1 MKKQYM
7 LFSGLAVIL
16 AILFSCQKK
25 SNNNNISP
33 GYGATGNPYPNN
45 QTVTG
50 STSFTNP
57 ATQNTGLDVGNS
69 SGWSNPT
76 CFTTQS
82 LTLRGY
88 KENTDVV
95 LSFAQAATTG
105 TYNISSIPTGTT
117 SCAITVNNAP
127 GQPSGVVWYGKTG
140 TVIVN
145 VSGTSIT
152 ANLKDI
158 GCTQQSFGFP
168 TVLVT
173 GFLACSSQ

>member
-1 MKKQYM
+1 M
-7 LFSGLAVIL
+7 LFAGLAVVL
-16 AILFSCQKK
+16 AVTFSCQKK
-25 SNNNNISP
+25 SNSNSISP

-50 STSFTNP
+50 SASYTNP
-57 ATQNTGLDVGNS
+57 ATQNTSLDVGNS

-88 KENTDVV
+88 KDNIDVV
-95 LSFAQAATTG
+95 LAFAQAAVQG
-105 TYNISSIPTGTT
+105 TYNIATIPQGTT
-117 SCAITVNNAP
+117 SCQLTVTNAP
-127 GQPSGVVWYGKTG
+127 GQPSGVVWQGKTG
-140 TVIVN
+140 SVIVN

-152 ANLKDI
+152 ANLKDV
-158 GCTQQSFGFP
+158 GCTQTTFGFP

-173 GFLACSSQ
+173 GFLACSAQ